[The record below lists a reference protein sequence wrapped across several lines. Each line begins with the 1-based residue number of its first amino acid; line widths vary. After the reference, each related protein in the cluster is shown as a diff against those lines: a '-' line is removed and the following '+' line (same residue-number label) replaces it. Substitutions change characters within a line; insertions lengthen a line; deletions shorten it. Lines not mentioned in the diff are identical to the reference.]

1 VSALVSRLAREL
13 SAARARVLGGIWPIA
28 QTSVAAGLA
37 WYIAR
42 DLLGHQQPF
51 FAPIAAAVSLS
62 ASNVLR
68 SQRALQLIS
77 GVALGIGVGT
87 GVAAVASGPVA
98 IAVAV
103 LLTMCA
109 ALVMGGGFIG
119 EGLMF
124 VNQAAASAILII
136 ALQQSGSGDER
147 LVDALI
153 GGGVVLVI
161 SVLLVPAPPL
171 RLVSVA
177 TRTVGTVLY
186 DALTQL
192 DDHIARGEPAEPA
205 WLLATGQHIHAA
217 LVQLAQSRTTARR
230 IVRVAPRLWHHRAA
244 VDAATER
251 AAQLDLLANSVLG
264 LIRACQ
270 AALIAGEGMPADLRQ
285 AITQLGAAVRALA
298 EQGLDAGE
306 DATTVDLLRRLADRS
321 PTAGV
326 SYLPLVTSLISTCA
340 RDILRAGHPG

>member
-205 WLLATGQHIHAA
+205 
-217 LVQLAQSRTTARR
+217 
-230 IVRVAPRLWHHRAA
+230 
-244 VDAATER
+244 
-251 AAQLDLLANSVLG
+251 
-264 LIRACQ
+264 
-270 AALIAGEGMPADLRQ
+270 
-285 AITQLGAAVRALA
+285 
-298 EQGLDAGE
+298 
-306 DATTVDLLRRLADRS
+306 
-321 PTAGV
+321 
-326 SYLPLVTSLISTCA
+326 
-340 RDILRAGHPG
+340 